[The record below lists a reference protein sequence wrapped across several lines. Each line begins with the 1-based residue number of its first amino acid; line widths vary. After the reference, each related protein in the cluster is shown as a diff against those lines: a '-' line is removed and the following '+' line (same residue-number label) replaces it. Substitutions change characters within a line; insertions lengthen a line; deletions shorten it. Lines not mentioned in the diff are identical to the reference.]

1 MDALQKARH
10 LTRHIPE
17 TGDTEM
23 HAHNEKNEVNEISPP
38 DSGGEGVNSLN
49 SSLSSA
55 ENTAP
60 APSPAVAQLSQWLVS
75 GQLDALPA
83 TIPDFPDD
91 LAQYRDRTRLIAFAR
106 LILDCTP
113 GSLTGEERATQFV
126 AVLAPLIS
134 CGEAADA
141 GKQA

>member
-10 LTRHIPE
+10 LTRFMSE

-23 HAHNEKNEVNEISPP
+23 HAHNEINEGNEISQP

-49 SSLSSA
+49 SFLSSVK
-55 ENTAP
+55 NTVRAH
-60 APSPAVAQLSQWLVS
+60 SPAVAQLAQWLVG

-83 TIPDFPDD
+83 TIPDFPDG
-91 LAQYRDRTRLIAFAR
+91 LAQYRDRTRLIAFTR

-113 GSLTGEERATQFV
+113 GSLTGEERAAQFV

-134 CGEAADA
+134 CEVAA
-141 GKQA
+141 